1 MAKSANQKNK
11 LLFLY
16 KLLLERTDE
25 EHPLSTAQIIDILE
39 DAGVEVIIAD

>member
-25 EHPLSTAQIIDILE
+25 DNPLTTAQIIDILE
-39 DAGVEVIIAD
+39 ENDIGAER